1 MFRRRPKKAFF
12 VYIHVFTSATM
23 PPTGGQYAKRIR
35 IRSTTHLP
43 IIDRPEIP
51 AVIYD
56 FPQSLPFILAWQVPA
71 IRTDSMHR
79 IFHRTGHHKTL
90 AHTIRIQKTGTIDRS
105 APQVQ
110 ASVFFTILD
119 RIVVA
124 ETARIQGF
132 RRLQIVLDE
141 DDLTLFELE
150 DSELSPPPTRKSPS
164 SSLQAVNKNVIAKKA
179 ATRDKCFKRH
189 SSKKTHLKYT

>member
-79 IFHRTGHHKTL
+79 IFHRTGHHKAL
-90 AHTIRIQKTGTIDRS
+90 ALTIRIQKTGTIDRS

-124 ETARIQGF
+124 ETARIQGS
-132 RRLQIVLDE
+132 RRLQIAIIQVFRHQFQSAIFPGLVDSPIAFIRHFTK
-141 DDLTLFELE
+141 DNIFSLF
-150 DSELSPPPTRKSPS
+150 PG
-164 SSLQAVNKNVIAKKA
+164 
-179 ATRDKCFKRH
+179 
-189 SSKKTHLKYT
+189 